1 VVDYPADEFLDV
13 DVEVTGQVATV
24 RISPNFRHDQRQAAQ
39 AHVHW
44 ELGEIFS
51 RLRGDND
58 VRVVILT
65 GAQDGA
71 FQVPPLTDVL
81 SSGDAERARVDP
93 VWTWKVFTGTVRV
106 LENMVLME
114 KPIVAR
120 VNGDA
125 IGFGQN
131 LMFACDL
138 IYARE
143 DARIADMHMGVGEVE
158 PYGATYSLVPGDGG
172 AVFAP
177 LNMAP
182 ALAKEYLMLSK
193 EYRASDLA
201 AMHVINGAVP
211 MAQLDEV
218 VDDAVRRLLKR
229 SSYALAWTKRVS
241 NKAVVAQMNATID
254 AAAAYE
260 ALNFYQLAQMGWK
273 DAERLV

>member
-1 VVDYPADEFLDV
+1 MDYPTEDFLDV
-13 DVEVTGQVATV
+13 TVEVKDQVATV
-24 RISPNFRHDQRQAAQ
+24 RIRPNFRHEQRKAAH

-44 ELGEIFS
+44 ELSEVFS

-65 GAQDGA
+65 GEQDGA
-71 FQVPPLTDVL
+71 FQVPPKTDVL
-81 SSGDAERARVDP
+81 SSSDAEQARVDP
-93 VWTWKVFTGTVRV
+93 VWTWKVFTGTVRT

-131 LMFACDL
+131 LMYACDL

-143 DARIADMHMGVGEVE
+143 DARIADMHMGVGEVK
-158 PYGATYSLVPGDGG
+158 PYGARYSLVPGDGG

-193 EYRASDLA
+193 EYRAVDLA
-201 AMHVINGAVP
+201 AMNVINGAVP
-211 MAQLDEV
+211 MEKLDEV
-218 VDDAVRRLLKR
+218 VNDAVQRLLKR

-241 NKAVVAQMNATID
+241 NKAVVSQLNTSID

-260 ALNFYQLAQMGWK
+260 ALNFYQLAQVGWK

>member
-1 VVDYPADEFLDV
+1 MEYPQDEFLDV
-13 DVEVTGQVATV
+13 AVDRNGAVATV
-24 RISPNFRHDQRQAAQ
+24 RISPNFRHDEKRAAH

-44 ELGEIFS
+44 ELGEVFS
-51 RLRGDND
+51 RLRGDNG
-58 VRVVILT
+58 VRVVVLT
-65 GAQDGA
+65 GAEDGA

-81 SSGDAERARVDP
+81 MSGDGQEARLDP
-93 VWTWKVFTGTVRV
+93 VWHWKVFTGTIRA
-106 LENMVLME
+106 LETMVLME

-143 DARIADMHMGVGEVE
+143 DARIADMHMGLGDVA

-182 ALAKEYLMLSK
+182 ALAKEYLMLSR

-201 AMHVINGAVP
+201 ERHLINGAVP
-211 MAQLDEV
+211 LERLDEV
-218 VDDAVRRLLKR
+218 VDGAVAQLLRR
-229 SSYALAWTKRVS
+229 SPYALAWTKRVA
-241 NKAVVAQMNATID
+241 NKRIVRQMAETID

-260 ALNFYQLAQMGWK
+260 ALNFYQLGRTGWK
-273 DAERLV
+273 DTDSFV